1 MQIIIVG
8 CGKVGM
14 TLAEQLTGEGHNLV
28 MIDCSPGKIHEVTE
42 LYDVM
47 GIVGNGSSVSILQ
60 EAGVEDTDLLIAVTG
75 SDELNLLCC
84 LFAKKTGKCHT
95 IARVRNPLYNKE
107 LGFIKNQLGI
117 SMIVNPE
124 LAAATEITRILR
136 FPTANKIDTF
146 AKGRVELLKFR
157 IRPEFKLNGCRIVD
171 MMTHYRPDILVCG
184 VERGDDVFI
193 PNGNFVLQDNDKLTI
208 IGTSKNTASFFRK
221 IGVVTNQIKN
231 ALIVGGGTIGFY
243 LAKLLEEM
251 KANVHLIEIDQ
262 ERCDQLTELLPN
274 TTIIHGDAT
283 ERKLLDEEGL
293 SQTDAFITLTGM
305 DEENLFLALYAKMT
319 SKAKLVAKV
328 NRITFDDVID
338 QMDIDSIIYPKHI
351 TADYITRYVRAMQNS
366 IGSNVQT
373 LHRILDNR
381 AEALEFNVKEGSED
395 IIGIPLAQLKTKDN
409 LLIGCITRNGVIRI
423 PRGQDSIQAG
433 DTVIVVTSIKGLN
446 DIRDI
451 LKN

>member
-14 TLAEQLTGEGHNLV
+14 TLAEQLTNEGHNLV
-28 MIDCSPGKIHEVTE
+28 MIDTNPEKVQEVSE
-42 LYDVM
+42 EYDVM
-47 GIVGNGSSVSILQ
+47 GVVGNGSSFSILQ
-60 EAGVEDTDLLIAVTG
+60 EAGVEQTDLLIAVTG

-107 LGFIKNQLGI
+107 LGFIKDQLDL
-117 SMIVNPE
+117 SMIINPE
-124 LAAATEITRILR
+124 LAAATEIARILR

-157 IRPEFKLNGCRIVD
+157 IKPEFKLHGCRIVD
-171 MMTHYRPDILVCG
+171 MMMQYKPDILVCG
-184 VERGDDVFI
+184 VERGEEVFI
-193 PNGNFVLQDNDKLTI
+193 PNGNFVLQNNDKLTI
-208 IGTSKNTASFFRK
+208 IGTPRNTASFFKK
-221 IGVVTNQIKN
+221 IGVITHQIKS
-231 ALIVGGGTIGFY
+231 AMIIGGGTIGFY

-251 KANVHLIEIDQ
+251 KVNIHLIEIDKD
-262 ERCDQLTELLPN
+262 RCEHLAEMLPN
-274 TTIIHGDAT
+274 TTVIHGDAT

-293 SQTDAFITLTGM
+293 TKAEAFITLTGL
-305 DEENLFLALYAKMT
+305 DEENLFLALYAKMH
-319 SKAKLVAKV
+319 SKAKLIAKV
-328 NRITFDDVID
+328 NRVTFDDVID

-366 IGSNVQT
+366 IGSNVET

-381 AEALEFNVKEGSED
+381 AEALEFNVKEGSEVT
-395 IIGIPLAQLKTKDN
+395 GIPLAQLKTKDN
-409 LLIGCITRNGVIRI
+409 LLIGCITRNGVIHI
-423 PRGQDSIQAG
+423 PRGQDSIQVG
-433 DTVIVVTSIKGLN
+433 DTVIVITSIKGLN

-451 LKN
+451 LKD

>member
-14 TLAEQLTGEGHNLV
+14 SLAEHLTNEGHNLV
-28 MIDCSPGKIHEVTE
+28 VIDQNAEKVREVSE

-47 GIVGNGSSVSILQ
+47 GLVGNGSSFSILQ

-107 LGFIKNQLGI
+107 LGFIRNQLDI
-117 SMIVNPE
+117 SMIINPE
-124 LAAATEITRILR
+124 LTAASEIARILR

-157 IRPEFKLNGCRIVD
+157 IRPEFHLDGCRIVD
-171 MMTHYRPDILVCG
+171 MMAQYKPDILVCG

-193 PNGNFVLQDNDKLTI
+193 PNGNFVLRDHDQLTI
-208 IGTSKNTASFFRK
+208 IGTSKNTVSFFKK
-221 IGVVTNQIKN
+221 IGVITNQIKR
-231 ALIVGGGTIGFY
+231 AMIVGGGTIGYY
-243 LAKLLEEM
+243 LAKILEDM
-251 KANVHLIEIDQ
+251 KVNVHLIESDRM
-262 ERCDQLTELLPN
+262 RCEELAELLPN
-274 TTIIHGDAT
+274 ITVVHGDAT

-293 SQTDAFITLTGM
+293 SQTEAFITLTGM
-305 DEENLFLALYAKMT
+305 DEENLFLALYAKMH
-319 SKAKLVAKV
+319 SKAKLIAKV

-338 QMDIDSIIYPKHI
+338 QMDVDSIIYPKHI
-351 TADYITRYVRAMQNS
+351 TTDYIIRYVRAMQNS
-366 IGSNVQT
+366 IGSNVET

-381 AEALEFNVKEGSED
+381 AEALEFKVKEGSELT
-395 IIGIPLAQLKTKDN
+395 GIPLAQLKTKEN
-409 LLIGCITRNGVIRI
+409 LLIGCITRNGVICI
-423 PRGQDSIQAG
+423 PRGQDSIQVG
-433 DTVIVVTSIKGLN
+433 DSVIVVTSIKGLN
-446 DIRDI
+446 DLQDI
-451 LKN
+451 LA

>member
-14 TLAEQLTGEGHNLV
+14 TLAEQLTNEGHNLV
-28 MIDCSPGKIHEVTE
+28 MIDTNPEKVQEVSE
-42 LYDVM
+42 EYDVM
-47 GIVGNGSSVSILQ
+47 GVVGNGSSFSILQ
-60 EAGVEDTDLLIAVTG
+60 EAGVEQTDLLIAVTG

-107 LGFIKNQLGI
+107 LGFIKDQLDL
-117 SMIVNPE
+117 SMIINPE
-124 LAAATEITRILR
+124 LAAATEIARILR

-157 IRPEFKLNGCRIVD
+157 IKPEFKLHGCRIVD
-171 MMTHYRPDILVCG
+171 MMTQYKPDILVCG
-184 VERGDDVFI
+184 VERGEEVFI
-193 PNGNFVLQDNDKLTI
+193 PNGNFVLQNNDKLTI
-208 IGTSKNTASFFRK
+208 IGTPRNTASFFKK
-221 IGVVTNQIKN
+221 IGVITHQIKS
-231 ALIVGGGTIGFY
+231 AMIIGGGTIGFY

-251 KANVHLIEIDQ
+251 KVNIHLIEIDKD
-262 ERCDQLTELLPN
+262 RCEHLAEMLPN
-274 TTIIHGDAT
+274 TTVIHGDAT

-293 SQTDAFITLTGM
+293 TKAEAFITLTGL
-305 DEENLFLALYAKMT
+305 DEENLFLALYAKMH
-319 SKAKLVAKV
+319 SKAKLIAKV
-328 NRITFDDVID
+328 NRVTFDDVID

-366 IGSNVQT
+366 IGSNVET

-381 AEALEFNVKEGSED
+381 AEALEFNVKEGSEVT
-395 IIGIPLAQLKTKDN
+395 GIPLAQLKTKDN
-409 LLIGCITRNGVIRI
+409 LLIGCITRNGVIHI
-423 PRGQDSIQAG
+423 PRGQDSIQVG
-433 DTVIVVTSIKGLN
+433 DTVIVITSIKGLN

-451 LKN
+451 LKD

>member
-14 TLAEQLTGEGHNLV
+14 TLAEQLTNEGHNLV
-28 MIDCSPGKIHEVTE
+28 MIDTNPEKVQEVSE
-42 LYDVM
+42 EYDVM
-47 GIVGNGSSVSILQ
+47 GVVGNGSSFSILQ
-60 EAGVEDTDLLIAVTG
+60 EAGVEQTDLLIAVTG

-107 LGFIKNQLGI
+107 LGFIKDQLDL
-117 SMIVNPE
+117 SMIINPE
-124 LAAATEITRILR
+124 LAAATEIARILR

-157 IRPEFKLNGCRIVD
+157 IKPEFKLHGCRIVD
-171 MMTHYRPDILVCG
+171 MMMQYKPDILVCG
-184 VERGDDVFI
+184 VERGEEVFI
-193 PNGNFVLQDNDKLTI
+193 PNGNFVLQNNDKLTI
-208 IGTSKNTASFFRK
+208 IGTPRYTASFFKK
-221 IGVVTNQIKN
+221 IGVITHQIKS
-231 ALIVGGGTIGFY
+231 AMIIGGGTIGFY

-251 KANVHLIEIDQ
+251 KVNIHLIEIDKD
-262 ERCDQLTELLPN
+262 RCEHLAEMLPN
-274 TTIIHGDAT
+274 TTVIHGDAT

-293 SQTDAFITLTGM
+293 TKAEAFITLTGL
-305 DEENLFLALYAKMT
+305 DEENLFLALYAKMH
-319 SKAKLVAKV
+319 SKAKLIAKV
-328 NRITFDDVID
+328 NRVTFDDVID

-366 IGSNVQT
+366 IGSNVET

-381 AEALEFNVKEGSED
+381 AEALEFNVKEGSEVT
-395 IIGIPLAQLKTKDN
+395 GIPLAQLKTKDN
-409 LLIGCITRNGVIRI
+409 LLIGCITRNGVIHI
-423 PRGQDSIQAG
+423 PRGQDSIQVG
-433 DTVIVVTSIKGLN
+433 DTVIVITSIKGLN

-451 LKN
+451 LKD